1 MKRKQ
6 IIWMLSISLFFLLS
20 LCHTVLAKYEMIET
34 KTIARLEIDRTAPA
48 GKLTYSKE
56 EPTKEN
62 VTVTLEVNETI
73 KELEGWTNIKENI
86 WEKEYT
92 QNTNETIKIQD
103 LSGNQA
109 EIPIMISNIDREA
122 PSIVVESILNSNAE
136 YPEFA
141 SKEATIQIVLKIED
155 ANNIQ
160 KGLVEDELEI
170 WIEDKKIEAKQIQ
183 IELEEKE
190 EKIEII
196 LQNIQEEGELK
207 IKIGKASL
215 VDALGNK
222 NETYVWNSGI
232 FLDNTSPMAQVE
244 QKIIE
249 EGKVQVSLHANEVI
263 REIEG
268 WEGQEDKYTKIFEN
282 NISYEMP
289 IKDLA
294 GNSSKVEIEIKDATA
309 IVLRYASHNSEV
321 GWTFGYGNYDIAG
334 MSAIEQKRKLR
345 TEALAFSIEGN
356 VEPDFLQVRAYV
368 YNYWGEGSKAIC
380 QDTNKKYAYGFNPSP
395 TTWKSMQTEE
405 GLVKLND
412 GNQYFLLGGT
422 GVNKRYQT
430 DANGQNPIPPS
441 LARQYLY
448 GISGISFRLKDTSV
462 YSIVYQIYIEEIGWL
477 APCKN
482 EEFACYQKDK
492 PISGLRVALI
502 PNSEVDYLWNM
513 WEKDTGEKIE

>member
-6 IIWMLSISLFFLLS
+6 IVWILGISLFFLLS
-20 LCHTVLAKYEMIET
+20 LYHTVLAKYEIVET
-34 KTIARLEIDRTAPA
+34 RTIARLEIDRTSPI
-48 GKLTYSKE
+48 GKITYSKE

-62 VTVTLEVNETI
+62 IVVTLEVNETI
-73 KELEGWTNIKENI
+73 EELKGWTKIEENV

-92 QNTNETIKIQD
+92 ENTNEKIVIQD

-109 EIPIMISNIDREA
+109 EIPIVISNIDREG
-122 PSIVVESILNSNAE
+122 PSIRVESVQNSNTE

-141 SKEATIQIVLKIED
+141 NQEATIQIVLQIED

-160 KGLVEDELEI
+160 KKLIEDEVEI
-170 WIEDKKIEAKQIQ
+170 WIEDKKIDAKQIQ
-183 IELEEKE
+183 IEPKEKE
-190 EKIEII
+190 EKIKMI
-196 LQNIQEEGELK
+196 LENIKEEGELK
-207 IKIGKASL
+207 IKIGRASI
-215 VDALGNK
+215 VDVLGNE
-222 NETYVWNSGI
+222 NEAYLWNSGI
-232 FLDNTSPMAQVE
+232 FLDNTRPIVQVE

-249 EGKVQVSLHANEVI
+249 EGKVKVNLHADEVI
-263 REIEG
+263 RKIDG
-268 WEGQEDKYTKIFEN
+268 WEGKEDSYTKIFEN
-282 NISYEMP
+282 NISYEIP
-289 IKDLA
+289 VKDLA
-294 GNSSKVEIEIKDATA
+294 GNVSKAKIEIKDATA

-334 MSAIEQKRKLR
+334 ITAIEQKKKLR

-368 YNYWGEGSKAIC
+368 HNYWGEGSEAIC
-380 QDTNKKYAYGFNPSP
+380 QDTHKKYVYGFNPSP

-422 GVNKRYQT
+422 GVNMRYQT
-430 DANGQNPIPPS
+430 DANGENPIPPS

-448 GISGISFRLKDTSV
+448 GISGISFQLKDTSM
-462 YSIVYQIYIEEIGWL
+462 YSIIYQIYIEEIGWL

-482 EEFACYQKDK
+482 QEFACYQKDK

-513 WEKDTGEKIE
+513 WENDAGEKIE